1 MNVKWPEPMPEGGR
15 LQNPEANDAWA
26 TG

>member
-15 LQNPEANDAWA
+15 LQNQEANDAWA